1 MTLENLYKT
10 PWPWFGGKADAAPQV
25 WEALGDVSHYVEP
38 FAGSLAVLLR
48 RPHVANRTYY
58 SETVND
64 ADGLLVNAWRSL
76 QLSPDAT
83 ADAASWPVSE
93 ADLHA
98 RHLALLRWRSERQ
111 LEHLMGDPAWHDPVM
126 AGWWMWGQ
134 SCWIGSGWCS
144 GDGAWTVGD
153 DGRIVKR
160 GKPGVRRKLPHLADN
175 GQGAARPQL
184 REEGV
189 GRQLPHLA
197 DNGQGANHA
206 NTREEGVGRQLP
218 HLANNGKGAN
228 HANTREPGVSLAYE
242 YHPMTMPELRR
253 WFAFLS
259 ARLRHV
265 RILNGDWSRACTNGA
280 LKTLP
285 VRQGDGVAGVF
296 LDPPYADTAERMG
309 SIYTHDDLQVAHAAR
324 EWAIKAGADPK
335 LRIVFAGFDGEHGT
349 AFTDAGWREVEWYK
363 TGFLKGGMG
372 NVGGT
377 GNTQMTRDRLWLSP
391 HCIADTGKESMF
403 F

>member
-1 MTLENLYKT
+1 MTMTNLYKT

-83 ADAASWPVSE
+83 AEAASWPVSE

-134 SCWIGSGWCS
+134 SCWIGGGWCS

-160 GKPGVRRKLPHLADN
+160 GKPGVHRQRPHLGDN
-175 GQGAARPQL
+175 GQGAHTPAV
-184 REEGV
+184 REE
-189 GRQLPHLA
+189 
-197 DNGQGANHA
+197 
-206 NTREEGVGRQLP
+206 
-218 HLANNGKGAN
+218 
-228 HANTREPGVSLAYE
+228 GVSLAYE

-296 LDPPYADTAERMG
+296 LDPPYADTAERRKN
-309 SIYTHDDLQVAHAAR
+309 IYAHDDLQVAHAAR

-349 AFTDAGWREVEWYK
+349 AFTDAGWREVEWFK

-372 NVGGT
+372 NVAGADA
-377 GNTQMTRDRLWLSP
+377 TQQKRERLWLSP

>member
-1 MTLENLYKT
+1 MTLVNLYKT
-10 PWPWFGGKADAAPQV
+10 PWPWFGGKSDAAPQV
-25 WEALGDVSHYVEP
+25 WAALGDVAHYVEP

-83 ADAASWPVSE
+83 AEAASWPVSE

-111 LEHLMGDPAWHDPVM
+111 LEHLMGDPLWHDPVM

-144 GDGAWTVGD
+144 GDGPWTVGD
-153 DGRIVKR
+153 DGRIEKR
-160 GKPGVRRKLPHLADN
+160 SARANGSAGVGRQIPHLGDN
-175 GQGAARPQL
+175 GQGANRPQL

-189 GRQLPHLA
+189 
-197 DNGQGANHA
+197 
-206 NTREEGVGRQLP
+206 
-218 HLANNGKGAN
+218 
-228 HANTREPGVSLAYE
+228 AYATE

-265 RILNGDWSRACTNGA
+265 RIMNGDWSRACTNGA

-324 EWAIKAGADPK
+324 EWAIKAGTDPK
-335 LRIVFAGFDGEHGT
+335 LRIVFAGFDGEHG
-349 AFTDAGWREVEWYK
+349 AVFTDAGWREIEWYK
-363 TGFLKGGMG
+363 SGFLKGGMG

-391 HCIADTGKESMF
+391 HCQAPEADRLQGSLF
-403 F
+403 GGAP